1 LSKDDT
7 CSGDDPGPTLES
19 VTTRREPK
27 GEGEDT
33 DWQERLAGAMDAR
46 GLSGGELARRAGF
59 TSQYVNSLRSGD
71 RGARLPIDTARKLAA
86 ALGVSVEWLTR
97 GDGPRE
103 RLSDVFVVGSGAE
116 GAGERPSA
124 LPDVYPGRAEAIAL
138 LQKFVAPEVIDAMRA
153 AVAEDGVDPDRDYW
167 IAYAKELARDL
178 RRIEHD
184 PDLGGRR
191 SDRDRDAPPKSAYVP
206 AAKKK

>member
-1 LSKDDT
+1 M
-7 CSGDDPGPTLES
+7 
-19 VTTRREPK
+19 TTRREPK
-27 GEGEDT
+27 GEGEDA
-33 DWQERLAGAMDAR
+33 DWQERLAQAMDAR

-103 RLSDVFVVGSGAE
+103 RLSDVFVVGASGE
-116 GAGERPSA
+116 GERPSA
-124 LPDVYPGRAEAIAL
+124 TPDVYPGRAEAVAL

-153 AVAEDGVDPDRDYW
+153 AVAEEGAEPDRDYW
-167 IAYAKELARDL
+167 IAYAKELAKDL
-178 RRIEHD
+178 RRIEQD

-191 SDRDRDAPPKSAYVP
+191 GERDRDAPPKSAYVP

>member
-1 LSKDDT
+1 MQDA
-7 CSGDDPGPTLES
+7 
-19 VTTRREPK
+19 
-27 GEGEDT
+27 
-33 DWQERLAGAMDAR
+33 DWQQRLAEAMDAR

-71 RGARLPIDTARKLAA
+71 RGARLPIDTARKLAG

-103 RLSDVFVVGSGAE
+103 RLSDVFVVGAAGEAAGAD
-116 GAGERPSA
+116 AGERPSA
-124 LPDVYPGRAEAIAL
+124 APDVYPGRAEAIAL

-153 AVAEDGVDPDRDYW
+153 AVAEEGVEADRDYW
-167 IAYAKELARDL
+167 IAYAKQLARDL
-178 RRIEHD
+178 RRIQHD

-191 SDRDRDAPPKSAYVP
+191 FDGDRDAPPKSAYIP